1 MKPQRHQ
8 VRQLIDD
15 VLRTDDEFSAFC
27 IDQYPQIYREF
38 GAAMNRTTRV
48 NVFLERVGEALGDAI
63 CQLHRYAPNAPAWRA
78 FQAGPMASPDDPY
91 HPDWYISRI
100 GIESRAMDLLRRP
113 GAPVILWGAE
123 RCGKTWLLRKLVSNI
138 QIEEGASARIA
149 LVHLDEIVRDK
160 PSDSNQLFRNF
171 GLHLIDAFD
180 GTDDWAV
187 EWPRWIGEAWE
198 QIGGPMRKLKW
209 LVQQRLLPRCQNRL
223 IIAIDGADAMVGS
236 TFQNDFYGMLR
247 GWSESSLSSP
257 FDRLRI
263 IMAVS
268 YSPTMLIE
276 EVRQSPF
283 NLTQPLI
290 IDDFSLEELEEL
302 SWRYAL
308 FWSQND
314 VRQVFDLIG
323 GHPYLA
329 RLVMY
334 SVSQNKIPL
343 AHILDRSTDIS
354 RNLFESFLSR
364 YRTVL
369 ADEKNAL
376 TILRQ
381 IAQGSQS
388 HLDTRL
394 LHRLERSGLIIRDQV
409 RGAPRLRCSLYR
421 SLLDT

>member
-27 IDQYPQIYREF
+27 IDEYPEIYRQF
-38 GAAMNRTTRV
+38 GTAMNRTTRV
-48 NVFLERVGEALGDAI
+48 NAFLERVGDLGDVI
-63 CQLHRYAPNAPAWRA
+63 CQMHRHVPNAPAWKA

-91 HPDWYISRI
+91 HPEWYISRAS
-100 GIESRAMDLLRRP
+100 IESRAMDLLRRP

-138 QIEEGASARIA
+138 QAEEGPSARIA
-149 LVHLDEIVRDK
+149 LIHLDEIVRDK

-180 GTDDWAV
+180 STDDWAV
-187 EWPRWIGEAWE
+187 EWPRWLGEAWE

-223 IIAIDGADAMVGS
+223 IIAIDGADVMVGS
-236 TFQNDFYGMLR
+236 KFQNDFYGMLR
-247 GWSESSLSSP
+247 GWSEGSLSSP

-268 YSPTMLIE
+268 YSPSMLIE

-308 FWSQND
+308 FWSRND
-314 VRQVFDLIG
+314 VRQVFDLVG

-329 RLVMY
+329 RLIMHT
-334 SVSQNKIPL
+334 VSQSKTSLI
-343 AHILDRSTDIS
+343 HILDKRTDIS
-354 RNLFESFLSR
+354 KSLFEPFLSR
-364 YRTVL
+364 YRSVL
-369 ADEKNAL
+369 AEEKNAI
-376 TILRQ
+376 TVLRQ
-381 IAQGSQS
+381 IDQGSELS
-388 HLDTRL
+388 RDTRL
-394 LHRLERSGLIIRDQV
+394 LHRLERAGLIIRDPA

-421 SLLDT
+421 SLFEA